1 MRALYLRIYLTV
13 LTVLLVFALIT
24 GWLARYH
31 IEREREQMREVWS
44 ERVVGF
50 AALIGNSLPPAS
62 APQAEQEAALLQ
74 WSQRLHLPLALD
86 DAMGRTI
93 AASPEI
99 SPLDA
104 TARRAQLTRT
114 TLPDGRVLWVGR
126 PTQLR
131 DLREIRV
138 KGSMP
143 MGPPPNGM
151 FDEAGPFAPPLG
163 RHPAMHAEDRLLTP
177 PNQHRLD
184 DRRPPGI
191 HPETPPQRP
200 PQPEQRS
207 RWRWALGP
215 LGPLLN
221 GPNPALNLLIAMGVL
236 FVAVAVTALP
246 LVRSLTRRL
255 ESLKRSVQRFG
266 EGQLG
271 HRVRVEGRDEI
282 AAVAISFNDAAQR
295 IEELVHSHRS
305 LLANASHELRSPLA
319 RLKMAITLMDN
330 APPERRAELRREV
343 DHDIRELDVLVDEVL
358 LSSRLDAR
366 PELGRDPIDVM
377 ALAVEEASRV
387 EAQIDLHAQA
397 PSARLLGEE
406 RLVRRALRNLL
417 ENARR
422 YGVDAQGVEQT
433 VELQVDVIDARGKQ
447 PAQLVFTVSDRGP
460 GVSED
465 QRERI
470 FEPFYR
476 LPGHAE
482 RAGGVGLGLALVKQ
496 IAERHGGSVRCE
508 ARPGGGSR
516 FVLTLPQG

>member
-1 MRALYLRIYLTV
+1 MRTLYLRIYLTV
-13 LTVLLVFALIT
+13 LTVLLVFALVT

-44 ERVVGF
+44 ERAAGF

-74 WSQRLHLPLALD
+74 WSLRLHLPLALD
-86 DAMGRTI
+86 DAMGRSI

-99 SPLDA
+99 SPLDT

-114 TLPDGRVLWVGR
+114 TLPDGRMLWVGR
-126 PTQLR
+126 PQQLR
-131 DLREIRV
+131 ADARANGPAGPPDGMPRDLAGAPFDPPVPHSAMRSPNDRPPRQPQDFR
-138 KGSMP
+138 G
-143 MGPPPNGM
+143 GPPPDSN
-151 FDEAGPFAPPLG
+151 
-163 RHPAMHAEDRLLTP
+163 
-177 PNQHRLD
+177 HRPTDL
-184 DRRPPGI
+184 
-191 HPETPPQRP
+191 PES
-200 PQPEQRS
+200 RS

-255 ESLKRSVQRFG
+255 ESLKRGVQRFG
-266 EGQLG
+266 QGQLG
-271 HRVRVEGRDEI
+271 HRVHVEGHDEI
-282 AAVAISFNDAAQR
+282 AAVAASFNDAAQR
-295 IEELVHSHRS
+295 IEGLVHSHRS

-330 APPERRAELRREV
+330 APPERRTELRREV
-343 DHDIRELDVLVDEVL
+343 DHDIRELDALVDEVL

-366 PELGRDPIDVM
+366 PELARDPIDVM
-377 ALAVEEASRV
+377 GLAVEEASRV
-387 EAQIDLHAQA
+387 EAQIDLNPQA
-397 PSARLLGEE
+397 PTARLLGEE

-422 YGVDAQGVEQT
+422 YGVDAQGVAQT
-433 VELQVDVIDARGKQ
+433 VELQVDVSEARGKQ
-447 PAQLVFTVSDRGP
+447 PAQIVFTVSDRGP

-516 FVLTLPQG
+516 FVLTLPQS